1 MILLDTNVLIDFA
14 CYEFDPSEPYAASML
29 SRAELELG
37 IHGAPTVALREERKH
52 RLILLDGWIEWLSF
66 DRAASEGYGQLAA
79 RTSLTGA
86 RLRNKDALIAG
97 QAYGR
102 GMALMTV
109 NTSDFAPFA
118 ALLTILAPTRRPD
131 SEAVADTLGGTG

>member
-1 MILLDTNVLIDFA
+1 MILLDTNILIDGHM
-14 CYEFDPSEPYAASML
+14 YVLDPDEPYAASML

-37 IHGAPTVALREERKH
+37 IHGAPTAAIREERKH
-52 RLILLDGWIEWLSF
+52 RLARLDEWIEWLSF

-118 ALLTILAPTRRPD
+118 ALLTILAPTPRPEF
-131 SEAVADTLGGTG
+131 EAVADTLGGTG